1 MKMEIRRSGLAAFR
15 ALLVTVRVTR
25 LSGLAEGLD
34 YLGTNTR
41 TQKPRT
47 QNSEPHAAMYV
58 CRYIVGSMY
67 STKVYL
73 TVIRWA
79 SDAEIPCKSSLK
91 FTPRLTMA
99 SSYWT
104 NLVIC

>member
-34 YLGTNTR
+34 YYLGTNTR

-47 QNSEPHAAMYV
+47 QNSEPHAAMSI

-67 STKVYL
+67 STKVNG
-73 TVIRWA
+73 
-79 SDAEIPCKSSLK
+79 IPNCNKVGL
-91 FTPRLTMA
+91 
-99 SSYWT
+99 
-104 NLVIC
+104 